1 MAGRGCAAVFY
12 ACNKVSPAKVR
23 LRSIIALFALIIP
36 LAAATAQSPAQD
48 SARARVFFD
57 QKRYAE
63 AAAILERTRARENP
77 VPADLILLGMCYTE
91 LGELDKAATA
101 LDTAALMTP
110 HSVLLLDARG
120 KLAFVQKKFADA
132 LESFREAHN
141 LDPGDRNAVAGM
153 AASLSNQGVE
163 LFGDGKVEAAERA
176 LAEAVQLDPRSLPA
190 LRDMGILQLNK
201 GNLAA
206 SADYLERALA
216 VSPNDIE
223 LLKLLFLVRNRQGD
237 PAAILPILDR
247 LIEVQPA
254 DPEPYAMKG
263 RLLEQEGKKQEATGM
278 FLKAVEKGSQDP
290 LPYLR
295 IGALRRDRYLL
306 QDAVGRAVHLISS
319 LEVSA
324 SQAMGKAGNA
334 DALRG
339 LKLITTKIDD
349 VRATLA
355 SSLTLLHQ
363 IDGDS
368 LFAEDLARLQSWYPG
383 SVDLLAAL
391 GKLDQEK
398 GMWPD
403 ALTAWQGILKDH
415 PLDGEAQAGAGLAY
429 EKLGDKDQAIAAYRR
444 AREIQPKNRDLYAAL
459 ERLYAG
465 RENELRQILL
475 DISYR
480 ETRNVVLLREI
491 AKLEDEL
498 GLKTDAQ
505 KHRARAAEIESGK

>member
-1 MAGRGCAAVFY
+1 M
-12 ACNKVSPAKVR
+12 
-23 LRSIIALFALIIP
+23 RSIIVLIAFLLP
-36 LAAATAQSPAQD
+36 LAAAAAQSQTAD
-48 SARARVFFD
+48 SARARALFE
-57 QKRYAE
+57 QKKYAE
-63 AAAILERTRARENP
+63 AAAILEKTRVREDP
-77 VPADLILLGMCYTE
+77 APADLVLLGMCYTE

-120 KLAFVQKKFADA
+120 NLAFARKKFADA
-132 LESFREAHN
+132 LESFREAHT
-141 LDPGDRNAVAGM
+141 LDPQDHNAVAGM
-153 AASLSNQGVE
+153 VASLSNEGVE
-163 LFGDGKVEAAERA
+163 LFGQGKVEEAEKA
-176 LAEAVQLDPRSLPA
+176 LAEAIQLDPRSLPP

-206 SADYLERALA
+206 SADYLEKALA
-216 VSPNDIE
+216 LSPNDIE

-237 PAAILPILDR
+237 TGAIIPILDR

-263 RLLEQEGKKQEATGM
+263 RMLEQEGKKAEAMGM

-295 IGALRRDRYLL
+295 IGALRRDRFML
-306 QDAVGRAVHLISS
+306 QDAVGRAVHLISA
-319 LEVSA
+319 LELSA
-324 SQAMGKAGNA
+324 SQAIGKARKA
-334 DALRG
+334 DELRG
-339 LKLITTKIDD
+339 VKVVTTKIED

-355 SSLTLLHQ
+355 SSLAILRE

-368 LFAEDLARLQSWYPG
+368 LFADDLARLQSWYPG

-391 GKLDQEK
+391 GKLYQEK
-398 GMWPD
+398 QEWRD
-403 ALTAWQGILKDH
+403 ALAAWQGILKEH
-415 PLDGEAQAGAGLAY
+415 PLDGEAQAGAGLAF

-444 AREIQPKNRDLYAAL
+444 AREIEPESEELYAAL
-459 ERLYAG
+459 DRLYAG
-465 RENELRQILL
+465 REAELRQDLL

-480 ETRNVVLLREI
+480 ETRNPVLFREI